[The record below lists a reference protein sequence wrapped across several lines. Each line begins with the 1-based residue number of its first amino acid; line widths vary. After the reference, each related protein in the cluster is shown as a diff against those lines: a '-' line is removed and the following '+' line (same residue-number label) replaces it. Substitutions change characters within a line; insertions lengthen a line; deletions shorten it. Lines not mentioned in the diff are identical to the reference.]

1 MLCCFCQP
9 RPNDD
14 ADGASYDEE
23 DGDEFDANNYVD
35 DDNQQDEMAL
45 DGSVVPVVPPQTPP
59 LQHVEDNDK
68 KDESKLLASQ
78 QEKEEGV
85 KMDAEDDEPEEV
97 AEDKPS
103 AAKAKKH
110 PRTKKNKYPIPASM
124 TKLIQIVNGK
134 LGDTPVVLDTD
145 RKRTRDTMYVCVSH
159 WRENKEMFQVFY
171 QIYCSSNYFQRK
183 WKANQKRLCCIFRQQ
198 YSLLYFLLHNI
209 LM

>member
-45 DGSVVPVVPPQTPP
+45 DGSVVPPQTPP

-171 QIYCSSNYFQRK
+171 QIY
-183 WKANQKRLCCIFRQQ
+183 
-198 YSLLYFLLHNI
+198 
-209 LM
+209 